1 MLLLQVS
8 FTSTL
13 RGTFGTTPPQPA
25 HSTTRSTSRPAA
37 TTEPRSTKE
46 TATSNTHSRSV
57 KGAWAP
63 RGGNKLLPSQKA
75 KQKQFANRAVKKSE
89 SGIGWWREGR
99 RRWCQGGKK
108 SESDVE
114 GRREWRWWKR
124 LCGTGWRGV
133 GDGITINK
141 TFSLNDVSLNGKSN
155 TQISWVGL
163 LIFKIYS
170 LEKNFHFPFL
180 A

>member
-25 HSTTRSTSRPAA
+25 HSTARSTSRPAA
-37 TTEPRSTKE
+37 TTEPKSTKE

-63 RGGNKLLPSQKA
+63 RGGNKLLPSNKA
-75 KQKQFANRAVKKSE
+75 KQKQFANWAV
-89 SGIGWWREGR
+89 
-99 RRWCQGGKK
+99 KK

-170 LEKNFHFPFL
+170 FEKNFHFPFL
-180 A
+180 AKSLEIWDILGYFWQQ

>member
-1 MLLLQVS
+1 MKVALA
-8 FTSTL
+8 
-13 RGTFGTTPPQPA
+13 G
-25 HSTTRSTSRPAA
+25 
-37 TTEPRSTKE
+37 
-46 TATSNTHSRSV
+46 
-57 KGAWAP
+57 
-63 RGGNKLLPSQKA
+63 
-75 KQKQFANRAVKKSE
+75 
-89 SGIGWWREGR
+89 
-99 RRWCQGGKK
+99 GGKGEGDGEVGVNCQEGQK

-114 GRREWRWWKR
+114 GRREWRLWKR
-124 LCGTGWRGV
+124 LCGMGWRGV

-163 LIFKIYS
+163 LIFEIYS